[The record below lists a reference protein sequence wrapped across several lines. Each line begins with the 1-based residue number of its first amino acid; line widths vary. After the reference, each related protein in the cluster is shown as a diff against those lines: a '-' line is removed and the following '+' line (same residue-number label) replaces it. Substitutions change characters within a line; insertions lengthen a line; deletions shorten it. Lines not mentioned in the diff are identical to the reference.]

1 MATALSPHELWQVI
15 HHVFLPPK
23 LPQESDENTNVS
35 FNLLKVTMEA
45 LEKLPDSKS
54 PAIER
59 AITAIHNLMNV
70 NCLKASTAS
79 EPHLQET
86 LNALASGDCVPVFV
100 GSQNAAVLVTRMADE
115 LLFEA
120 FELSPPNSAV
130 MSAKGRLVR
139 SFPGLALTV
148 DTKVHHISD
157 LGPVIAQTLSTM
169 SSENV
174 ADMQPETMKSGIK
187 HEEFRDTTNPALV
200 TELFFGFLKGF
211 GRPAEITA
219 ITKNTRDEVLWKDAL
234 APWRRSSMWLLIKLV
249 LQLVIQR
256 SPRGSERC
264 FKEVMAFLL
273 SHILDAA
280 TYTALPSDTLH
291 AMSAKITRRLHK
303 LRVQGASEC
312 DELLAK
318 ADKSLNKTSA
328 VIQLRWKKLQE
339 RDDRTLDL
347 ESLEALDAEQDTH
360 ILLPNLDGYISSL
373 QLRKGEIVSNN
384 FVPSSLLLNHEFYKL
399 PPLPDCLP
407 LEYHYATA
415 NLQQF
420 ETWVA
425 QHLDSWVD
433 RQAVRIFDPCLSL
446 FQLMKR
452 YFELANRHYSP
463 NPEGIS
469 VMILTV
475 FDLWVACDKLAA
487 RTCPMLAKYAPNVP
501 VEALQN
507 LLLPFQAQMKR
518 LQAIEDHLK
527 GRAVRSRKDLAN
539 CLFNTTDPKC
549 FAARYFN
556 TSDEHQALKSQIE
569 REAKA
574 AAEAKKAEYVEKKK
588 VWDHLNAHYNSH
600 DHDYESRQVLDSF
613 GRWVPTTPI
622 HVRGCR
628 KCAYKSS
635 RDSIVIEQHEWPL
648 PKSAVKANVVVFEL
662 QVPTWY
668 ISWRDARQFL
678 LVDVL
683 KGRRARRTSSL
694 STYLQPMT
702 LT

>member
-1 MATALSPHELWQVI
+1 
-15 HHVFLPPK
+15 
-23 LPQESDENTNVS
+23 
-35 FNLLKVTMEA
+35 
-45 LEKLPDSKS
+45 
-54 PAIER
+54 
-59 AITAIHNLMNV
+59 MNV

-79 EPHLQET
+79 EPHLHET

-100 GSQNAAVLVTRMADE
+100 GSQNTAVLVTRMEDE

-139 SFPGLALTV
+139 SSPGLALTV
-148 DTKVHHISD
+148 DTKIHHTSD
-157 LGPVIAQTLSTM
+157 VGLVVAQTLSTM

-174 ADMQPETMKSGIK
+174 AGMQPETMKSGIK

-234 APWRRSSMWLLIKLV
+234 APWRRSPMWLLIKVV
-249 LQLVIQR
+249 LHLVIQR
-256 SPRGSERC
+256 SPQGSERC

-280 TYTALPSDTLH
+280 TDSALPSDTLH
-291 AMSAKITRRLHK
+291 AMSAKVTRRLHK

-312 DELLAK
+312 NELLAK
-318 ADKSLNKTSA
+318 ADKSLKNTST
-328 VIQLRWKKLQE
+328 VIRLRWKKVEE

-373 QLRKGEIVSNN
+373 QLREGEIVSNK
-384 FVPSSLLLNHEFYKL
+384 FVPSSLLLSHEFYTI
-399 PPLPDCLP
+399 PPLPDRLP

-415 NLQQF
+415 NLQNF

-433 RQAVRIFDPCLSL
+433 CHAVRISDPCTSL
-446 FQLMKR
+446 LQLMKR

-463 NPEGIS
+463 NPEAIS

-475 FDLWVACDKLAA
+475 FDLWVACGKLAT
-487 RTCPMLAKYAPNVP
+487 RTCPMLAEYAPNVP
-501 VEALQN
+501 VEALQH
-507 LLLPFQAQMKR
+507 LLLPFLAQMKR

-527 GRAVRSRKDLAN
+527 GRAVRSRKELAN

-549 FAARYFN
+549 FAARYFS
-556 TSDEHQALKSQIE
+556 TSDEHQALKSRIE
-569 REAKA
+569 RKAKA
-574 AAEAKKAEYVEKKK
+574 AAEAKKAEYVKKKKK
-588 VWDHLNAHYNSH
+588 VWDHLNARYNSH

-613 GRWVPTTPI
+613 GRWVPATPF

-668 ISWRDARQFL
+668 ISWRGARQFL

-683 KGRRARRTSSL
+683 KGKKSSAHFKFEYRPSTNDPHLRPWFKTGMSAEVGLL
-694 STYLQPMT
+694 SVKKPTIYTHFNSIEVDDEQLRGKPMT
-702 LT
+702 SVTAHTVCVANGLDYE